1 VTSTLNLQSPVRVS
15 DLESAAQLVYRYFP
29 PTAQITWPLLST
41 RAGCEVWVKHENHTP
56 VGAFKVRGGLVYCDE
71 LRRTHPE
78 VRGLIT
84 PTRGNHGQSIA
95 YGAGRFGL
103 TATVVVPHG
112 NSREKNA
119 AMRALGAE
127 LIEVGHDF
135 QAAAEH
141 SRRLAQEK
149 GLHLV
154 PSYHPALVRGVASYA
169 LELFRAVNDLDTV
182 YVPIGQGSGICGVI
196 AARDALGSRTRIVGV
211 VAEQAAAWAL
221 SMEAGKPVATET
233 AETIADGVAC
243 RVPGDDAFSVIS
255 KGTERVVT
263 VSEAEI
269 RAAMRAYFTDTH
281 NAAEGAGATPLAAL
295 LKEKGRMA
303 GKKVGL
309 VLTGGNVD
317 REVYGPALMES

>member
-1 VTSTLNLQSPVRVS
+1 MLSTMQLS
-15 DLESAAQLVYRYFP
+15 DLEAAAQLVYRYFP
-29 PTAQITWPLLST
+29 PTAQISWPLLSA

-95 YGAGRFGL
+95 YGAARFGF

-135 QAAAEH
+135 QAAVEH
-141 SRRLAQEK
+141 TRRLAQEN

-154 PSYHPALVRGVASYA
+154 PSYHPALIRGVASYG

-182 YVPIGQGSGICGVI
+182 YVPIGQGSGISGVI
-196 AARDALGSRTRIVGV
+196 AARDALGSRTRIIGV
-211 VAEQAAAWAL
+211 VAEEAPAWAL
-221 SMEAGKPVATET
+221 SLDAGHPVTTET
-233 AETIADGVAC
+233 ADTIADGVAC
-243 RVPGDDAFSVIS
+243 RVPGDDAFAVIRE
-255 KGTERVVT
+255 GTERVVA

-269 RAAMRAYFTDTH
+269 RGAMRAYFTDTH
-281 NAAEGAGATPLAAL
+281 NVAEGAGAIALAAL
-295 LKEKGRMA
+295 LKEKSRMA

-309 VLTGGNVD
+309 VLSGGNVD
-317 REVYGPALMES
+317 REVYSAALMES